1 MTRVTLVI
9 EQLPDGSVIVVSDPG
24 MDTLIEAARH
34 RPLHQ
39 IPVAQA
45 LAVVAWEALLQ
56 ATRELAKTQ
65 GRKQQSGHA
74 SGRMH

>member
-1 MTRVTLVI
+1 MDKVTLVI

-39 IPVAQA
+39 IPVAQS

-56 ATRELAKTQ
+56 ATRQLAKNQ
-65 GRKQQSGHA
+65 GRKHHSGHLG
-74 SGRMH
+74 GRVH

>member
-1 MTRVTLVI
+1 MTKITLVI
-9 EQLPDGSVIVVSDPG
+9 EQLSDGSVIVVSDPG

-56 ATRELAKTQ
+56 ATRELAKAQ
-65 GRKQQSGHA
+65 GRTHQSGHVA
-74 SGRMH
+74 QRMH